1 MPGAVWSKN
10 PIGVRCVRIAEAC
23 KETSIS
29 PPKRL
34 LVRRRRIF
42 RNTVVGC
49 FTVPTAT
56 GFFRTAAR
64 FLQKFSLRR
73 ENLEKAV
80 ALAEVRAARKRG
92 RR

>member
-1 MPGAVWSKN
+1 M
-10 PIGVRCVRIAEAC
+10 
-23 KETSIS
+23 S

-34 LVRRRRIF
+34 LVRRRRTF

-64 FLQKFSLRR
+64 FF
-73 ENLEKAV
+73 
-80 ALAEVRAARKRG
+80 AEVLAAPGEPGEG
-92 RR
+92 RRPSGGARRPKARPPLIGAVWGRRLVAGDG